1 MEGKA
6 KMLIS
11 KLVKSAKELANS
23 RDRNFYIQRW
33 VGDVRKRERYADAL
47 AANAPAYQGSA
58 SEDLTSRM
66 KKEGY
71 CPLANII
78 QPSWIPE
85 MVGYF
90 RGRDCFDP
98 YRAHL
103 GEFRAPVNA
112 PPESHVAN
120 YSAETVAAAPRAFA
134 IANHPDVLAVVAATL
149 GAKPTIALMSAWWSL
164 PRADGKPEHA
174 EMFHRDIDDYRFI
187 KLFCYLTD
195 VDEASGPHVFV
206 RGSHCVNK
214 HTEAKRRLPDD
225 FVAQEFGADN
235 ILRFTGPAGTTFLE
249 NTFGIHRGIPAA
261 TKPRLIFQVLY
272 SLRPLIYSPKKPFVQ
287 SRGNDELAQL
297 DPYIN
302 RVYLR

>member
-1 MEGKA
+1 
-6 KMLIS
+6 MLVS
-11 KLVKSAKELANS
+11 KLVKRAKELANS

-33 VGDVRKRERYADAL
+33 VGDLGKRERYADAL
-47 AANAPAYQGSA
+47 AAKAPAYQAGFSVEQA
-58 SEDLTSRM
+58 AKI

-78 QPSWIPE
+78 VPLWIPE
-85 MVGYF
+85 MLDYF
-90 RGRDCFDP
+90 KGQDCFDP
-98 YRAHL
+98 YRRHL
-103 GEFRAPVNA
+103 GEFRGPANA
-112 PPESHVAN
+112 PPETHVAN
-120 YSAETVAAAPRAFA
+120 YSTETVAAAPRAFA
-134 IANHPDVLAVVAATL
+134 IANHPDVLAVVAAAL

-174 EMFHRDIDDYRFI
+174 ELFHRDIDDYRFI

-206 RGSHCVNK
+206 RGSHLVNK

-225 FVAQEFGADN
+225 LVARDFGADN
-235 ILRFTGPAGTTFLE
+235 ILRFVGPAGTTFLE

-272 SLRPLIYSPKKPFVQ
+272 SLRPLIYSPKKPFVR
-287 SRGNDELAQL
+287 SRGNDELAGL

-302 RVYLR
+302 RVYLQ